1 MVGSVGQI
9 LSRMVFGGKWSSGRY
24 TFVNV
29 NGHTFY
35 TFVNVNGLTKLSRG
49 SSHFS
54 LNRNEK
60 KSFKENNCV
69 ELFPLQRNF

>member
-29 NGHTFY
+29 NGH
-35 TFVNVNGLTKLSRG
+35 TKLSRG